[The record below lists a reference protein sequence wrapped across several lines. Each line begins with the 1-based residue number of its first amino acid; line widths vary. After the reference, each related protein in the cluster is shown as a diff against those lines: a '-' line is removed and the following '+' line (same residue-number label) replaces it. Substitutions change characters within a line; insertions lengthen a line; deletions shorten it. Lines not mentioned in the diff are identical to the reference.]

1 MRLSIFEPP
10 TIHKRRSE
18 VKDPKNCVIM
28 PDNTDTLP
36 EMLTLISNF
45 GAQALNAHEFTIIT
59 GTEAA
64 RTALFAKMLAATA
77 LSGGKYPYAESLCA
91 NIKDAKVLWV
101 DTVMTYH
108 AAVQF
113 TREMKQH
120 FNANNQNFRLM
131 ALTALGSDQNSCY
144 DVKQILNETILDFQP
159 DIIFFNDIDNLFPNA
174 TWLFCKNFVE
184 YLREILSMYD
194 LSVCAIAHNLI
205 GKVKKTS
212 GDVGEILFPLASTI
226 YRVSERSKKE
236 DGITRVA
243 CYKNSMRYPQDFSFV
258 VNEFNFP
265 QQLTDTQEHHEQH
278 PIQPIQQPENATSQ
292 STQPTISQQN
302 TEFVNNILTLPPE
315 NFSIDSPAC
324 DSP

>member
-1 MRLSIFEPP
+1 MRLTIFNPP
-10 TIHKRRSE
+10 TIHKRSSE
-18 VKDPKNCVIM
+18 VTDPQDCIIM
-28 PDNTDTLP
+28 PENMDSLP
-36 EMLTLISNF
+36 ETLTQISNF

-64 RTALFAKMLAATA
+64 RTAMFAKMLAATA
-77 LSGGKYPYAESLCA
+77 ISGGKYPYAESLCA

-131 ALTALGSDQNSCY
+131 ALTALGADQNSCY
-144 DVKQILNETILDFQP
+144 DVKQILNETILDYQP
-159 DIIFFNDIDNLFPNA
+159 NIIFFNDIDNLFPNA

-184 YLREILSMYD
+184 YLREILSMQD

-212 GDVGEILFPLASTI
+212 GDTGEIMFPLASTI

-236 DGITRVA
+236 DAITRVA
-243 CYKNSMRYPQDFSFV
+243 CYKNSMQYPQDFSFV

-265 QQLTDTQEHHEQH
+265 QQLIDNHEQQ
-278 PIQPIQQPENATSQ
+278 PIQPVQSVQPIQQPESEPTVN
-292 STQPTISQQN
+292 ST
-302 TEFVNNILTLPPE
+302 
-315 NFSIDSPAC
+315 
-324 DSP
+324 